1 MLPSILS
8 LSVTVY
14 RTQNAVPNSRSEKVN
29 HLLGVH
35 DTEKGPKR
43 SSCQKKRLLVYFAF
57 WVRLFHKALNL
68 LKLTEE
74 IWIIVW

>member
-43 SSCQKKRLLVYFAF
+43 SSCQKNGYWSILHFGLGSFTRLLTYS
-57 WVRLFHKALNL
+57 NL
-68 LKLTEE
+68 QRKFGL
-74 IWIIVW
+74 